1 MHSMCLGVI
10 KMYVLLWMDKSLENK
25 KKPWFIGDKAAI
37 INSRLSNVLP
47 PMEIK
52 RTPSKDY
59 ILKTAFWKA
68 HEYKAFGLYY
78 FPVLEGILP
87 EPYFSHFS
95 LFSHG
100 LYVLLQ
106 EEVDLESV
114 KQAGV
119 LFDHFVTQSEELYGR
134 SRTTYNLHLV
144 THLSQSSQ
152 DWGCLWASST
162 FLPEWFNGQLQG
174 MVHGTQAP
182 VEQMVSTLLIRSAVR
197 DEVITLLK
205 DPSVSLPRATVSQ
218 FKNLLHLP
226 PSIISSHGL
235 YMKHRKMM
243 SNVSLLGHPS
253 SRYLSVEERESI
265 TNFIQKSASFAD
277 SVFFNPGTSS
287 NSSIKQSLNSIALF
301 YPRIEVQNGVIFT
314 TAAYTRSRKRLNY
327 CALLKSGIF
336 FNIQSIVVIPQLSDQ
351 HCFIIGNIL
360 GNEGHEYFVPG
371 QITKPSNPAN
381 PIIIP
386 QIPGQLVKLRG
397 KSSTLFTFESSFL
410 LKKCV
415 VIMKNDLSDIVVA
428 AALANS
434 VETD

>member
-10 KMYVLLWMDKSLENK
+10 KMYVHLWMDKTIENK

-78 FPVLEGILP
+78 YPVLEGILP

-100 LYVLLQ
+100 LYILLQ

-114 KQAGV
+114 KQAGI
-119 LFDHFVTQSEELYGR
+119 LFDHFVTQSEKLYGR
-134 SRTTYNLHLV
+134 ERTTYNLHLV

-162 FLPEWFNGQLQG
+162 FLPEWFNGQLQD

-205 DPSVSLPRATVSQ
+205 DPLVHLPKSTVSQ
-218 FKNLLHLP
+218 FKSLHHLP
-226 PSIISSHGL
+226 PSILSSHGL
-235 YMKHRKMM
+235 FMKHRKVM
-243 SNVSLLGHPS
+243 SNNVSLLGQPS
-253 SRYLSVEERESI
+253 SKYLSVDERESI
-265 TNFIQKSASFAD
+265 KKFIQQSASSPDFD
-277 SVFFNPGTSS
+277 FLNPSTSS
-287 NSSIKQSLNSIALF
+287 NCIQQSLNSVALF
-301 YPRIEVQNGVIFT
+301 YPRIELMNGVVFT
-314 TAAYTRSRKRLNY
+314 TNAYTRSRKRLNY
-327 CALLKSGIF
+327 CAFLKSGIF

-351 HCFIIGNIL
+351 HCFILGNSL
-360 GNEGHEYFVPG
+360 GNEGSEYFVPNR
-371 QITKPSNPAN
+371 ITMPSNPTN

-397 KSSTLFTFESSFL
+397 KSSVLSAFDSSCL
-410 LKKCV
+410 QKKCV
-415 VIMKNDLSDIVVA
+415 IIMQNDLSGVIVA